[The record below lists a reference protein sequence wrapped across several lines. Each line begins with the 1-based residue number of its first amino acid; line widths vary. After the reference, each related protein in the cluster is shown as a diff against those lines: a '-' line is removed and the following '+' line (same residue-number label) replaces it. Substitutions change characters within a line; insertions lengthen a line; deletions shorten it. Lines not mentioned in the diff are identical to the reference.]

1 MQTLFSYE
9 ISDSEERAIFQPFVF
24 QCSRE
29 QWRTILL
36 TKFFTSFDGDLSADR
51 FSIINPRASEIEIE
65 LLHFFTV
72 TIFVNFASVW
82 NHMFRLFYSLVF
94 FFLMIFL
101 IIRFKRNAA
110 CWIPFTSKYLF
121 LLQRKIILNRSSLLK
136 KRITILIISRVYFKN
151 VLQHLCTFSGLVSNV
166 INIVE
171 SHRWWH

>member
-1 MQTLFSYE
+1 MANDLVNKILHQLWRRSICRSIFYYKSTSLGDWDWVITFFHRHNICQFRFCLKSYVSSLLF
-9 ISDSEERAIFQPFVF
+9 F
-24 QCSRE
+24 
-29 QWRTILL
+29 
-36 TKFFTSFDGDLSADR
+36 SF
-51 FSIINPRASEIEIE
+51 
-65 LLHFFTV
+65 
-72 TIFVNFASVW
+72 
-82 NHMFRLFYSLVF
+82 F

>member
-110 CWIPFTSKYLF
+110 CWIPFTSKISVFIAKENYPKSF
-121 LLQRKIILNRSSLLK
+121 QFIEK
-136 KRITILIISRVYFKN
+136 KNYNFNHFACVFQKRFATSMYIFRFGFKCYQYSRIS
-151 VLQHLCTFSGLVSNV
+151 
-166 INIVE
+166 
-171 SHRWWH
+171 

>member
-82 NHMFRLFYSLVF
+82 NHMFHLFYSLVF
-94 FFLMIFL
+94 FFFFNDKFVLNVTQHVEFHS
-101 IIRFKRNAA
+101 RQ
-110 CWIPFTSKYLF
+110 KYLF